1 MGISLG
7 VVVEDDAYYDR
18 DIRGNCPDIV
28 VYSAGADAS
37 TAIRS
42 VWRLWLDNILSRFMT
57 GF

>member
-18 DIRGNCPDIV
+18 DMGGNCPDIV
-28 VYSAGADAS
+28 VYSAGTDAS
-37 TAIRS
+37 TAVRS
-42 VWRLWLDNILSRFMT
+42 VWRLWLDSMLSRFIT

>member
-1 MGISLG
+1 MGTSLG

-42 VWRLWLDNILSRFMT
+42 VWCLWMIY
-57 GF
+57 

>member
-1 MGISLG
+1 
-7 VVVEDDAYYDR
+7 VEDVPYHAGGMGGSCTDS
-18 DIRGNCPDIV
+18 V

-42 VWRLWLDNILSRFMT
+42 VWRLWLDNMLSRFIT

>member
-18 DIRGNCPDIV
+18 DMGGNCPDIV

-42 VWRLWLDNILSRFMT
+42 VWRLCLDNILSLLMT

>member
-1 MGISLG
+1 MGTSLG

-18 DIRGNCPDIV
+18 DILGNCTDIV
-28 VYSAGADAS
+28 VYSAGRDAG
-37 TAIRS
+37 TANRS

>member
-1 MGISLG
+1 MGTSLG

-18 DIRGNCPDIV
+18 DMGGNCPDIV

-42 VWRLWLDNILSRFMT
+42 VWRLWLDSMLSRFIT

>member
-7 VVVEDDAYYDR
+7 VVVEDVPYHAGDMGGSCTDS
-18 DIRGNCPDIV
+18 V
-28 VYSAGADAS
+28 VHSTGADAS

-42 VWRLWLDNILSRFMT
+42 VWRLWLDNMLSRFIT

>member
-1 MGISLG
+1 MGTSLG

-18 DIRGNCPDIV
+18 DMGGNCPDIV

-42 VWRLWLDNILSRFMT
+42 VWRLWLDNMLSRFIT